1 LTPEQLA
8 ADDRRAVL
16 ALLAAVAEGDV
27 EAATAILGP
36 AQPDDRAARIAILL
50 AHAVVDTARHVG
62 HDDPAG
68 DARGAI
74 ARSVAD
80 EATGGEP

>member
-1 LTPEQLA
+1 LTPDQND
-8 ADDRRAVL
+8 ADDRRAVF

-36 AQPDDRAARIAILL
+36 AQPDDRAARIAIRL
-50 AHAVVDTARHVG
+50 AYAIVSTARHFG

-74 ARSVAD
+74 ARTIAD
-80 EATGGEP
+80 EAEP